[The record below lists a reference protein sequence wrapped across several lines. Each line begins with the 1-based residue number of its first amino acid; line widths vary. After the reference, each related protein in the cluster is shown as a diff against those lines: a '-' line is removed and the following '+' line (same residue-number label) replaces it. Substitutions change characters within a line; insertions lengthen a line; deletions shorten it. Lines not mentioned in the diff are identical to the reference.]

1 MIVITI
7 YIYTSTNRCN
17 LLCTRRQLKQGALT
31 DYFVWVFCISFIV
44 DMLFKY

>member
-17 LLCTRRQLKQGALT
+17 LLCTTRQLNQGVIE
-31 DYFVWVFCISFIV
+31 DYFI
-44 DMLFKY
+44 